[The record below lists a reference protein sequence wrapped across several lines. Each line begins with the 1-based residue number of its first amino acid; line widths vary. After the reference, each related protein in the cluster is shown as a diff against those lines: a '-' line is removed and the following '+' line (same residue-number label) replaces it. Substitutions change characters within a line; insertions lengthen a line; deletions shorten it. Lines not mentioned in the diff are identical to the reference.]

1 MTDENP
7 PGGTSPPKEPEPKNK
22 AVKISMDEAY
32 ALLDTQKV
40 EIENLKKLN
49 GDLTVQLD
57 EANKVLEGQEKAK
70 LISEVL
76 PS

>member
-32 ALLDTQKV
+32 ALLVYAESGNREFEET
-40 EIENLKKLN
+40 
-49 GDLTVQLD
+49 
-57 EANKVLEGQEKAK
+57 
-70 LISEVL
+70 
-76 PS
+76 